1 MTKSIGRENIHIN
14 FCNSQIN
21 NKKSRINDIEKNVR
35 DITAYFLMNEID
47 LDNFDVSRQ
56 GFINQIALE
65 EQTLKQY
72 LSNKEFKQNELE
84 KQQETLKINNDVIQ
98 LNKLSLAEQTTN
110 PLYIEVSNL
119 LNNLNINID
128 TNISQM
134 IKEIESKVLCNSQE
148 IQILKN
154 SISLSKQKL
163 SEVDVKELG
172 QKITNLNND
181 ILTVNDWIIAYKN
194 RYNNLISNDNELDIN
209 KLVDFESDTKRKI
222 DLNQSI
228 LNNLT
233 EILEHINYLN
243 ENKNWLDKN
252 SKLVELKKELEKVS
266 KAKLELVYAK
276 KLGAEFI
283 TNRIN
288 DYFNLNII
296 NQIYSKIDPHPES
309 TYIDFEPDFTND
321 NPELNVHAFN
331 DERTKKIA
339 PILYLSSAQVN
350 ILSLS
355 IFLAR
360 SLQGKNYILNTIFM
374 DDPVQHLDSINTLS
388 FIDLLRTIITDL
400 DRQIIIST
408 HSESFYNLI
417 KRKIDPDYYEAKFIE
432 LKGFGQL

>member
-1 MTKSIGRENIHIN
+1 M
-14 FCNSQIN
+14 
-21 NKKSRINDIEKNVR
+21 
-35 DITAYFLMNEID
+35 
-47 LDNFDVSRQ
+47 
-56 GFINQIALE
+56 
-65 EQTLKQY
+65 
-72 LSNKEFKQNELE
+72 
-84 KQQETLKINNDVIQ
+84 
-98 LNKLSLAEQTTN
+98 
-110 PLYIEVSNL
+110 
-119 LNNLNINID
+119 
-128 TNISQM
+128 
-134 IKEIESKVLCNSQE
+134 
-148 IQILKN
+148 
-154 SISLSKQKL
+154 
-163 SEVDVKELG
+163 
-172 QKITNLNND
+172 
-181 ILTVNDWIIAYKN
+181 
-194 RYNNLISNDNELDIN
+194 
-209 KLVDFESDTKRKI
+209 
-222 DLNQSI
+222 
-228 LNNLT
+228 NNLT